1 MKHNKKTSLIAASVI
16 LFALST
22 PSQAAENTDGY
33 AESFQNK
40 LGHGFANITMGFVE
54 IPKNIVNV
62 ADDSGFLVGV
72 TWGTLRG
79 IGHGVS
85 RTLMGVAE
93 LLTSPFPTD
102 DYVAPGLPWER
113 FTEDTRYFK
122 SAYPGTWTSFGEQS
136 NLEPLGTDEHDDLR
150 LE

>member
-22 PSQAAENTDGY
+22 PSQAENTDGY
-33 AESFQNK
+33 GEHFQDK
-40 LGHGFANITMGFVE
+40 LGHGVANMTLGFAE
-54 IPKNIVNV
+54 IPKNIINIT
-62 ADDSGFLVGV
+62 DDSGFLVGI

-79 IGHGVS
+79 IGHGVG
-85 RTLMGVAE
+85 RTLLGVADI
-93 LLTSPFPTD
+93 LTSPFPTD

-122 SAYPGTWTSFGEQS
+122 RSYPGTWTSFGQNS
-136 NLEPLGTDEHDDLR
+136 DLVPLGADEHDDLR